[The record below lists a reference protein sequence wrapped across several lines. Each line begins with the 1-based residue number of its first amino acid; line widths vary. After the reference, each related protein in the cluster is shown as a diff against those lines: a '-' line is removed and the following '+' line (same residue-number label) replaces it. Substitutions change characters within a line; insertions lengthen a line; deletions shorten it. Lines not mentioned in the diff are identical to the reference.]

1 VNVESLLHWRTRGK
15 TVRLL
20 DRKGIGLLG
29 TDCHRIDQRKPN
41 LPEGREVIHK
51 MLGDIFYERMD
62 ELGNQL
68 LQPRL
73 RNKHDPKLKPA
84 TESSR
89 REPIFKF
96 SKDKLIINSPGTT

>member
-1 VNVESLLHWRTRGK
+1 
-15 TVRLL
+15 
-20 DRKGIGLLG
+20 
-29 TDCHRIDQRKPN
+29 
-41 LPEGREVIHK
+41 

-73 RNKHDPKLKPA
+73 KNKHDPKPRPA
-84 TESSR
+84 TENPR